1 MDSLQAISLIKTFN
15 PKQRKL
21 AFSSNNAII
30 QQLSKEKTQTLPKE
44 FTCYLERICPDE
56 EISFTGVGHPL
67 LLLSRKQLSWK
78 MSGFQIDAVTK
89 LPLSHWH
96 ASWFVIATDGS
107 DPIFINIDDEGELS
121 PVYSA
126 MKTEAGWD
134 MALIADSIGQ
144 FLLCAAAIDHALN
157 FPDIDEPLDEE
168 FNLNTKAAK
177 WFFPLIKQYANNH
190 YDEWAAV
197 FENYLDDFSS

>member
-1 MDSLQAISLIKTFN
+1 MDPLQAVSLINAFNSN
-15 PKQRKL
+15 PKKL
-21 AFSSNNAII
+21 SESTDKTIAP
-30 QQLSKEKTQTLPKE
+30 QLVQEKQLTFPKE
-44 FTCYLERICPDE
+44 LSCYLEQVCPDQ
-56 EISFTGVGHPL
+56 EIAFTAVGHPL

-78 MSGFQIDAVTK
+78 MAGFQIDAVTK
-89 LPLSHWH
+89 LPLNDWH

-107 DPIFINIDDEGELS
+107 EPVFINIDDEGDLS

-197 FENYLDDFSS
+197 FENYLDDFS